1 MRSSILVTGGAGYI
15 GSQACKTL
23 HAAGYRPV
31 TLDDLS
37 TGDPEAVRWGPLV
50 RGDVADA
57 DLVTRTIAHEGIT
70 AVVHFAASSLV
81 GESSRTPLTYYRN
94 NIGGMMGLLT
104 GMASSGCRRLIFSS
118 SCAVYGLPDGDT
130 MDENNSRSPISVYGQ
145 TKLMCEQILADV
157 AATGALDYVALRYF
171 NACGADTGNQIGERR
186 PVETHLIPRALMAL
200 QGHITDF
207 EVHGSDFETPDG
219 TAIRDFIHVEDLAEA
234 HVRALERLLN
244 GGSGGAAFNL
254 GTGSGHSVR
263 EVLRMIEFVTG
274 RVLPTAVGPRRP
286 GDPDRLVADASLAQ
300 RELNFRPTRS
310 NLQTVIE
317 SAWRWH
323 QVAHPARA

>member
-15 GSQACKTL
+15 GSQACKNL

-57 DLVTRTIAHEGIT
+57 DLVTRTIAHEGIA

-81 GESSRTPLTYYRN
+81 GESSRTPLSYYRN

-104 GMASSGCRRLIFSS
+104 GMAGSGCRRLIFSS

-171 NACGADTGNQIGERR
+171 NACGADTGNEIGERR
-186 PVETHLIPRALMAL
+186 SVETHLIPRALMTL

-219 TAIRDFIHVEDLAEA
+219 TAIRDYIHVEDLAEA
-234 HVRALERLLN
+234 HVSALERLLN
-244 GGSGGAAFNL
+244 GGKGGDAFNL

-263 EVLRMIEFVTG
+263 EVLRMIEVVTG

-286 GDPDRLVADASLAQ
+286 GDPDRLVADASRAQ